1 MKEGRHKIK
10 NKSSLL
16 CSIFFLKIVYLYSST
31 IPYGKNKKKH
41 FPGMGPIYRGVHFSY
56 CYCVDVGIF
65 ETVMHVAFV
74 M

>member
-1 MKEGRHKIK
+1 MKEERHKIK

-16 CSIFFLKIVYLYSST
+16 CSNFFLKIVYLYHNMVK
-31 IPYGKNKKKH
+31 IKKH

-65 ETVMHVAFV
+65 EAVMHVGFV